1 MPKIQV
7 LNFKIQFDAFSS
19 DVDIISDED
28 ESSLLANINDSDINF
43 AAYDKFDKA
52 FEDAYSIL
60 HIRKAPVRKALVRK
74 ASLTAR
80 RTAEKGIAAIK
91 RYGIDN
97 EIYGGSE
104 SDLSDDEDSDDDYK
118 EVQTRPKKAKF
129 EKYNKSDY
137 GADVVDIT
145 RNDSDNSQIDLT
157 GSDSDDDKAF
167 DVLDDDA
174 TVLLY

>member
-1 MPKIQV
+1 MLLLANV
-7 LNFKIQFDAFSS
+7 
-19 DVDIISDED
+19 DED
-28 ESSLLANINDSDINF
+28 EDNDNDMTFS
-43 AAYDKFDKA
+43 ADKFDKA
-52 FEDAYSIL
+52 FDDAYAITC
-60 HIRKAPVRKALVRK
+60 IRKAPVRK

-80 RTAEKGIAAIK
+80 RTAEKGIAVIK

-97 EIYGGSE
+97 EIYGGFE

-137 GADVVDIT
+137 GAGVVDLT